1 MFLKNITRIKY
12 VCAAAFLLV
21 GANALAASFDGTI
34 DVLQIDYRD
43 HSERQHYLLQDNGER
58 IRLSFPQGI
67 PTDLQSGKRIQIEG
81 ELLAPAAGST
91 QKTIKVNSLS
101 TLKTAAHDGP
111 HDIVVGG
118 TAPAQDTRS
127 VGVFIINST
136 NPANVSS
143 KSALASSIF
152 TGSQS
157 SKLYFEASSYN
168 QLTLKGDIDNDG
180 SPDIFGPITVPAAAM
195 SSCDVYAIASA
206 AQDAVKANGID
217 LTKYRHRVYALPT
230 DAPCGWAGLGNVGCG
245 TSCSAWVIGTGA
257 SVLSHELG
265 HNMGMMHAS
274 TDANNDGVI
283 DAEYGDRTDVMG
295 NGYGQSNAPHRVE
308 RNWTAIDPA
317 MVKTVTTSQTVTL
330 DTLDEIPNPAAPAV
344 RIIKIAKPDTAA
356 EYFLALRTAPAPFG
370 VGTADNNRVSL
381 HTHKGNAQTLFIRS
395 LGTGDTFTDAVNKI
409 SITVVSTAAQGATVY
424 IAFDGGN
431 CTRATPTLTLMP
443 ASATSAPNR
452 SIAVSAQLLNNDSV
466 GCTASTFVLD
476 QTLPTGIS
484 ASMTPAQLTVAPGFT
499 ANASWKLT
507 TAANLPAGTYWP
519 VLRVLANTDHAQT
532 KARFTLE
539 NVVADT
545 TAPSAP
551 SGLVAVPAYN
561 QVALSWNAATDA
573 ESGVA
578 SYNIL
583 RNGLLIGNSTGLSYT
598 DTTVAAST
606 SYRYSIVA
614 VNGVGLSTSS
624 PEIPVSTP
632 AAPVV
637 VTGPVCFY
645 ENVDYQ
651 GASLC
656 LNLGGGSLPLNWQR
670 KVSSIRVAAGYI
682 ASVTD
687 GLNETGRRLT
697 LARDTRSLI
706 PLQFNDQVLSFN
718 VSRKVSNGLTNGGLY
733 KLVASHSGLVANVLD
748 ASTTAGAALIQW
760 PSWGGD
766 NQKFRV
772 DARSDYQVRLINLKS
787 GMCVSPKSGIMTPA
801 TALTQ
806 ETCDLV
812 VLRYWYLR
820 PLGNQQFELINA
832 RTGQCAEVQ
841 NAALSNGAVI
851 QQNFCTNAP
860 SQIWKVEAAQ

>member
-1 MFLKNITRIKY
+1 MFLKSVLRIKY
-12 VCAAAFLLV
+12 VCAAAFLLAGV
-21 GANALAASFDGTI
+21 NAVAASFDGTI

-58 IRLSFPQGI
+58 FRLSFPQGASK
-67 PTDLQSGKRIQIEG
+67 DLQSGKRIHIEG

-101 TLKTAAHDGP
+101 TLKTAAHDGT
-111 HDIVVGG
+111 HDIVGG
-118 TAPAQDTRS
+118 TVPALDTRS

-136 NPANVSS
+136 NAANVSS
-143 KSALASSIF
+143 KGALASSIF
-152 TGSQS
+152 SGTQS

-168 QLTLKGDIDNDG
+168 QLTLKGDMDNDG

-206 AQDAVKANGID
+206 AQAAVTATGVD

-230 DAPCGWAGLGNVGCG
+230 DAPCGWGGLGNVGCG
-245 TSCSAWVIGTGA
+245 TSCSTWVIGTGP
-257 SVLSHELG
+257 SLISHELG
-265 HNMGMMHAS
+265 HNLGMHHAS

-295 NGYGQSNAPHRVE
+295 NGYGTSNAPHRVQM
-308 RNWTAIDPA
+308 NWTAIDPA
-317 MVKTVTTSQTVTL
+317 MVRTVSTSQTVNL
-330 DTLDEIPNPAAPAV
+330 ASIDEVPNPAASAV
-344 RIIKIAKPDTAA
+344 RIIKIAKPDTSAN
-356 EYFLALRTAPAPFG
+356 YFLALRTAPAPFG
-370 VGTADNNRVSL
+370 VGSTHNNRVSL
-381 HTHKGNAQTLFIRS
+381 HTHKGAGQTLFVRS
-395 LGTGDTFTDAVNKI
+395 LGTGESFTDTANKI
-409 SITVVSTAAQGATVY
+409 TITVVSTAAQGASVY
-424 IAFDGGN
+424 VDFSGAP
-431 CTRATPTLTLMP
+431 CTRAAPTITLTP
-443 ASATSAPNR
+443 ASATSAPSR
-452 SIAVSAQLLNNDSV
+452 TVAVNAQLRNNDSAA
-466 GCTASTFVLD
+466 CAASTFVLG
-476 QTLPTGIS
+476 QTLPTGIF
-484 ASMTPAQLTVAPGFT
+484 ASTTPAQLTVAPGASAT
-499 ANASWKLT
+499 ATWNLT
-507 TAANLPAGTYWP
+507 TAANLAAGSYAP
-519 VLRVLANTDHAQT
+519 VLKVLANADHAQVQAT
-532 KARFTLE
+532 FTLQ

-561 QVALSWNAATDA
+561 QVALSWKAATDA

-578 SYNIL
+578 SYRVL
-583 RNGLLIGNSTGLSYT
+583 RNGASIATITGLSYT
-598 DTTVAAST
+598 DSTVAAST
-606 SYRYSIVA
+606 SYRYSIAA

-624 PEIPVSTP
+624 PEIIVNTP
-632 AAPVV
+632 ATPVV
-637 VTGPVCFY
+637 VTGPVCFF
-645 ENVDYQ
+645 EHVDYQ

-656 LNLGGGSLPLNWQR
+656 LNLSGDSLPLNWQR

-687 GLNETGRRLT
+687 GLNQTGKRLT

-706 PLQFNDQVLSFN
+706 PLQFNDQALSFN
-718 VSRKVSNGLTNGGLY
+718 VSRKVSNGLKNGGMY
-733 KLVASHSGLVANVLD
+733 KLVASHSGLVADVYGG
-748 ASTTAGAALIQW
+748 STTAGAALIQW

-772 DARSDYQVRLINLKS
+772 DVRSDYQVRLISQKS

-860 SQIWKVEAAQ
+860 SQIWKAEAVQ